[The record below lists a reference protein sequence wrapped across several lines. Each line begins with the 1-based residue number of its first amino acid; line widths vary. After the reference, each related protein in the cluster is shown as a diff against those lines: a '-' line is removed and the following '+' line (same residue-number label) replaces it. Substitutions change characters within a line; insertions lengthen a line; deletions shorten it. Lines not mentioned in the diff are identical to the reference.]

1 MEDAEQSATLGHV
14 ASPVVDDVESYG
26 IGLSVAAVARRLG
39 VSPSTLRTWDRRY
52 GLGPTDHRDG
62 AHRRYTPL
70 DVSRLMHMQR
80 LVRSGVRVADAAEA
94 ARDWHPAAMSGPGDP
109 AIAAGSPLEFA
120 PAGDMPSAPTLVRGL
135 SAAAGALDSRA
146 CSSLIRRSLDDRGVV
161 WTWEELLRP
170 VLISVGRVWA
180 RTGGAVEVEHL
191 LSHVIT
197 MELLSLVD
205 RQSPR
210 STRPVLLACAPE
222 EMHCLPL
229 FAVAAGLAE
238 RGVEAR
244 VLGAS
249 TPWDS
254 LAAAV
259 RRLGPSSVLL
269 WAYVPVSE
277 ETRSWQFPRLRPTS
291 DDLCAGPGWGDH
303 VPPGATAVTD
313 LASAITRL
321 VRMA

>member
-80 LVRSGVRVADAAEA
+80 LVRLRLRPWGDASAERRWRSA
-94 ARDWHPAAMSGPGDP
+94 ATCGTC
-109 AIAAGSPLEFA
+109 
-120 PAGDMPSAPTLVRGL
+120 DMPSAPTLVRGL

-291 DDLCAGPGWGDH
+291 DVVCAGPGWGDH

>member
-1 MEDAEQSATLGHV
+1 MAI
-14 ASPVVDDVESYG
+14 PVQDDVEAYG

-52 GLGPTDHRDG
+52 GLGPTDHRDSS
-62 AHRRYTPL
+62 HRRYTPL
-70 DVSRLMHMQR
+70 DVSRLLHMQR

-94 ARDWHPAAMSGPGDP
+94 VREWQPPAATAPGDP
-109 AIAAGSPLEFA
+109 EAATTSPPDPDYTGELQ
-120 PAGDMPSAPTLVRGL
+120 SAQTLVRGL

-146 CSSLIRRSLDDRGVV
+146 CATLIRRSLNDRGVV
-161 WTWEELLRP
+161 WTWEEVLRP
-170 VLISVGRVWA
+170 VLASIGRVWA
-180 RTGGAVEVEHL
+180 RTGGSVEVEHL
-191 LSHVIT
+191 LSHVTT
-197 MELLSLVD
+197 MELLALVD

-229 FAVAAGLAE
+229 YALAAGLAE

-244 VLGAS
+244 VLGANM
-249 TPWDS
+249 PWDS

-259 RRLGPSSVLL
+259 RRLGPSSVLI
-269 WAYVPVSE
+269 WAYVPVSDD
-277 ETRSWQFPRLRPTS
+277 TRSWQIPRLRPTAS
-291 DDLCAGPGWGDH
+291 VVCAGPGWGDQ
-303 VPPGATAVTD
+303 VPTGAVAVTD